1 MYSRNS
7 RSLLFDDTCDG
18 GQRAHCDD
26 EFRIDNDPCDLKKR
40 EFFGV
45 LSYMCE
51 NAIIIFFTC
60 NSFAS
65 KMQTHKTKIR

>member
-7 RSLLFDDTCDG
+7 RSLLFGDTCDG

-45 LSYMCE
+45 LSYMYE
-51 NAIIIFFTC
+51 NAIIIFFLHITLSPVKC
-60 NSFAS
+60 
-65 KMQTHKTKIR
+65 KRTKLK